1 MKKRIFLVAAFATSF
16 LSCTT
21 DSEMERDS
29 SFYYNEK
36 VRELAIS
43 YGWEYECTSPTPMT
57 KEGYEKMVEGMNLVK
72 SLGVEYAKIVIPG
85 DSVE

>member
-1 MKKRIFLVAAFATSF
+1 MKKRIFLVAAFAASF

-36 VRELAIS
+36 VRELAVS
-43 YGWEYECTSPTPMT
+43 YGWEYECTSLSPMT
-57 KEGYEKMVEGMNLVK
+57 KEGYEKMVEVMKLAK
-72 SLGVEYAKIVIPG
+72 SLGTEYAKVVISG
-85 DSVE
+85 DSAE